1 MEIYVKQM
9 ARDVKWYNS
18 QTAIVRSSRTAMSS
32 QEANPTMLSFLRSPE
47 SKDFD
52 KAMDFLECS
61 RTLMSSAIE
70 THRAIEEISGH
81 DVTELLMLV
90 GIVRHADNFLKNN
103 LESISRKLETWKLQM
118 QLQEP
123 ERFRKIERIV
133 QNAEKNMKFARQ
145 KAIHIDH
152 WVRFDQTTKHGL
164 ANR

>member
-1 MEIYVKQM
+1 
-9 ARDVKWYNS
+9 
-18 QTAIVRSSRTAMSS
+18 
-32 QEANPTMLSFLRSPE
+32 
-47 SKDFD
+47 
-52 KAMDFLECS
+52 
-61 RTLMSSAIE
+61 MSSAIE

-103 LESISRKLETWKLQM
+103 LESINKRLEAWKLQM
-118 QLQEP
+118 QLQAP

-133 QNAEKNMKFARQ
+133 HNAEKNMKFARE

-164 ANR
+164 AKR